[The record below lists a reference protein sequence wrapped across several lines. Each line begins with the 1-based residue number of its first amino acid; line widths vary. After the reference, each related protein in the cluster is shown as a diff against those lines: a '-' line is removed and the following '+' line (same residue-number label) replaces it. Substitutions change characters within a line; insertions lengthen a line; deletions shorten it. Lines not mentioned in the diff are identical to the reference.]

1 MIRFRGIGHFYVDNL
16 YVFMNEIPVTGLA
29 TPTVQLQQTLADNVL
44 TLHTTEAMQSVAL
57 YSMTGQQVLAN
68 TTTGNTIQVD
78 VTTLPTGSYIAVATL
93 ANGQKVNTKVVK

>member
-1 MIRFRGIGHFYVDNL
+1 
-16 YVFMNEIPVTGLA
+16 MNEIPVTGLA

-44 TLHTTEAMQSVAL
+44 TLHTTEAMQSVDL

-68 TTTGNTIQVD
+68 TATGNTIQVD